1 MGGGV
6 ICMWALQQ
14 SGQPLHNRGS
24 VTWML
29 YNRLAFTT
37 ATAAALL
44 FQWRHRTA
52 VQTRTPSRRGKHPV
66 RLWTSAAV
74 LFSSC
79 FIQQIPTPYRIY
91 DILHTFIC
99 YVNFPDS
106 STVSLD
112 YTVTPELFVF
122 WPVGGVWIKRKN
134 LTKWMIT
141 EFCRRK
147 RHILTGTLT
156 QSIGYHCVVSSEC
169 HQGQNIVIVPYREY
183 FQPDQV
189 FLIR

>member
-1 MGGGV
+1 MGGGGL
-6 ICMWALQQ
+6 ICVWALQQ
-14 SGQPLHNRGS
+14 SGQPLHNCGS

-29 YNRLAFTT
+29 YNRPAFTT
-37 ATAAALL
+37 TAAALL

-52 VQTRTPSRRGKHPV
+52 VQTRVPSRRGKHPV

-74 LFSSC
+74 LLSSC
-79 FIQQIPTPYRIY
+79 IDSKYQHRTRIY

-106 STVSLD
+106 STVSLN

-134 LTKWMIT
+134 LTKWMII

-147 RHILTGTLT
+147 QHILTGT
-156 QSIGYHCVVSSEC
+156 YHCIVSSEC
-169 HQGQNIVIVPYREY
+169 HRGQNIVIVLYREY

-189 FLIR
+189 FLISRWPS